1 MKIMISAFFII
12 FLSVQKLYI
21 PQFVPLV
28 TVDFAYRYEYAQRFC
43 RSKYLCILQTS
54 LDIQLLPTPCIYFL
68 QAFLKYLGIACI
80 ECFAQ
85 ILFRSSLY
93 LKVVGSISLNL
104 IDLRLFQTNCLEIV
118 YRLSTDIYS
127 APKSSLY
134 PKLYTPSTLNI
145 TLILWHT
152 QLIVC
157 AIKCYFK
164 KCLLKI
170 TNKASQL
177 FTLEPT
183 L

>member
-43 RSKYLCILQTS
+43 RPKYLCILQTFH
-54 LDIQLLPTPCIYFL
+54 DIQLLPTPCIYFL
-68 QAFLKYLGIACI
+68 QAFLKYLGIAYI

-93 LKVVGSISLNL
+93 LKVVGNISLNL

-127 APKSSLY
+127 VLKKILANISHYIRLFWQKQCSSIA
-134 PKLYTPSTLNI
+134 LNGFYSVAHPI
-145 TLILWHT
+145 PNPQW
-152 QLIVC
+152 VD
-157 AIKCYFK
+157 F
-164 KCLLKI
+164 
-170 TNKASQL
+170 
-177 FTLEPT
+177 FF
-183 L
+183 

>member
-1 MKIMISAFFII
+1 MKIVITAFFII

-28 TVDFAYRYEYAQRFC
+28 TVNFAYRYEYAQRFC

-85 ILFRSSLY
+85 ILFRSRLY
-93 LKVVGSISLNL
+93 SKVVGSISFNL

-127 APKSSLY
+127 VAVRSGFDLHRFLQVLS
-134 PKLYTPSTLNI
+134 
-145 TLILWHT
+145 
-152 QLIVC
+152 
-157 AIKCYFK
+157 FK
-164 KCLLKI
+164 KEKNSKRLRLGRVSNLGTADQKLVVLTITPRLLDEK
-170 TNKASQL
+170 
-177 FTLEPT
+177 
-183 L
+183 

>member
-12 FLSVQKLYI
+12 FPSVQKLYT

-43 RSKYLCILQTS
+43 RLKYLCILQTS

-118 YRLSTDIYS
+118 CRLSTDIYS
-127 APKSSLY
+127 ACFHLSDFIADTHPY
-134 PKLYTPSTLNI
+134 
-145 TLILWHT
+145 ILQRSHH
-152 QLIVC
+152 
-157 AIKCYFK
+157 
-164 KCLLKI
+164 
-170 TNKASQL
+170 
-177 FTLEPT
+177 
-183 L
+183 